1 VAEPAVANT
10 AGDGIKYGA
19 CGINGGLDGAPHT
32 YVLRSQGRPDRALK
46 TKEVGIVIKPGDVIA
61 AKSGG
66 GGGWGDPDERR
77 EADRTRDAAL
87 GFVTGG
93 KVR

>member
-1 VAEPAVANT
+1 
-10 AGDGIKYGA
+10 K
-19 CGINGGLDGAPHT
+19 
-32 YVLRSQGRPDRALK
+32 PDRLLK

-66 GGGWGDPDERR
+66 GGGWGDPHERR
-77 EADRTRDAAL
+77 EADRTRDAVL

-93 KVR
+93 KAR